1 MSNFNISDWLPMPFW
16 LGPPLPTTL
25 GLYWPWAQQSSTT
38 STSTLN
44 NFFNGNGRQNPCSP
58 QNTPTATNNN
68 APAYENLEE
77 IELQDI
83 DPDLLMPRK
92 IVVHRKY
99 KKRVE

>member
-1 MSNFNISDWLPMPFW
+1 MMNIV
-16 LGPPLPTTL
+16 
-25 GLYWPWAQQSSTT
+25 WPWANPTSASSTT
-38 STSTLN
+38 NTLSH
-44 NFFNGNGRQNPCSP
+44 FFNGNRGQCPRPTSH
-58 QNTPTATNNN
+58 TPEATNN

-99 KKRVE
+99 KQRSE

>member
-1 MSNFNISDWLPMPFW
+1 MNIWDYLPCFPW
-16 LGPPLPTTL
+16 EGPPLPRMMKIV
-25 GLYWPWAQQSSTT
+25 WPWANTASAPSATN
-38 STSTLN
+38 TLN
-44 NFFNGNGRQNPCSP
+44 SFFNGGRG
-58 QNTPTATNNN
+58 QNTPAAPANN

-99 KKRVE
+99 KQRAE

>member
-1 MSNFNISDWLPMPFW
+1 MNIWDYLPCFPW
-16 LGPPLPTTL
+16 EGPPLPRMMNVA
-25 GLYWPWAQQSSTT
+25 WPWAQQSSTT

-44 NFFNGNGRQNPCSP
+44 NFFNGNGRQNPCSS
-58 QNTPTATNNN
+58 QNTPTASNNN

>member
-1 MSNFNISDWLPMPFW
+1 MNIWDYLPCFPW
-16 LGPPLPTTL
+16 EGPPLPRFMNITW
-25 GLYWPWAQQSSTT
+25 GQMQQPGSSAN
-38 STSTLN
+38 TLN
-44 NFFNGNGRQNPCSP
+44 NFFNNGGQSSNSSC
-58 QNTPTATNNN
+58 NTPAPSNNN

>member
-1 MSNFNISDWLPMPFW
+1 MNIWDYLPCFPCE
-16 LGPPLPTTL
+16 GPPLPRL
-25 GLYWPWAQQSSTT
+25 MNIVWPWASSASASSTT
-38 STSTLN
+38 NTLN
-44 NFFNGNGRQNPCSP
+44 TFFNGNGGQSP
-58 QNTPTATNNN
+58 RLSSNMPAPTNNN

-83 DPDLLMPRK
+83 DPDLLMPRR